1 MARLSGTWT
10 FTAIAKLA
18 DWDQRIVITGSTN
31 ADGAHPM
38 VAGSV
43 VPNVRGIDYEVE
55 SQAFNPV
62 LGAWLD
68 SFQIEQ
74 MSWHP
79 VKGVVL
85 TISADDRTSSPD
97 ADFDDLVVECTTTD
111 PELIPPKLNGP
122 PLDLTIPERV
132 VRQKPDRPKR
142 PRPPREPRATTPP
155 KEARPPYTYK
165 KNG

>member
-38 VAGSV
+38 VAGTV
-43 VPNVRGIDYEVE
+43 LPNVRGIDFEVK

-62 LGAWLD
+62 LAQWLD
-68 SFQIEQ
+68 SFQIEL

-85 TISADDRTSSPD
+85 TISADDRTSAPD

-111 PELIPPKLNGP
+111 PELTPPRLNGP
-122 PLDLTIPERV
+122 PMDLTIPERY
-132 VRQKPDRPKR
+132 VRQKPDRPKPPR
-142 PRPPREPRATTPP
+142 RPPKPRPPE
-155 KEARPPYTYK
+155 KYK
-165 KNG
+165 KVKP